1 MQGER
6 GINLSGGQKARVSLA
21 RACYSRS
28 SLVLLDDPLAA
39 VDVPTARFLMD
50 HVLAGILKSR
60 TVILVTHNKT
70 SLSFCDRVLLMDHG
84 RLQELPKE
92 ALLAGEVA
100 AVLFDEPE
108 TTHGHVINMVS
119 YMGYGGVIWLIFLI
133 GCLYLFGVW
142 LGEIKEQTP

>member
-1 MQGER
+1 M
-6 GINLSGGQKARVSLA
+6 SGGQKARVSLA

-50 HVLAGILKSR
+50 HVLAGILRNR

-108 TTHGHVINMVS
+108 TGHEHVIMVS
-119 YMGYGGVIWLIFLI
+119 YMGYGGVI
-133 GCLYLFGVW
+133 YLATLLNWTPTFVW
-142 LGEIKEQTP
+142 HVVR

>member
-1 MQGER
+1 M
-6 GINLSGGQKARVSLA
+6 SLA

-50 HVLAGILKSR
+50 HVLAGILKNR
-60 TVILVTHNKT
+60 AVILVTHNKT

-108 TTHGHVINMVS
+108 TSHEHVIMVS
-119 YMGYGGVIWLIFLI
+119 HVGGYIWGCYLVTFPNRMPIFGWVKI
-133 GCLYLFGVW
+133 
-142 LGEIKEQTP
+142 EEQTM

>member
-1 MQGER
+1 M
-6 GINLSGGQKARVSLA
+6 
-21 RACYSRS
+21 
-28 SLVLLDDPLAA
+28 LLDDPLAA

-50 HVLAGILKSR
+50 HVLAGILKNR

-108 TTHGHVINMVS
+108 TSHEHGIMVS
-119 YMGYGGVIWLIFLI
+119 VMGVMGGVYLATFLAHRNAYV
-133 GCLYLFGVW
+133 YLVW
-142 LGEIKEQTP
+142 RVVR

>member
-1 MQGER
+1 M
-6 GINLSGGQKARVSLA
+6 SLA

-50 HVLAGILKSR
+50 HVLAGILKNR

-108 TTHGHVINMVS
+108 TSHEHGIMVS
-119 YMGYGGVIWLIFLI
+119 VMGVMGGVYLATFLAHRNAYV
-133 GCLYLFGVW
+133 YLVW
-142 LGEIKEQTP
+142 RVVR